1 MMAFLAIA
9 GNAVWGQSTS
19 QYDATIIINGT
30 SITSEDTGD
39 RWSYQL
45 GEKDNNVLE
54 ITKEGHYFIESVGT
68 SHPTTNNNTNIQ
80 ILIKTEGEYYITL
93 KNVRTDAQLDETFG
107 GELGYPERCAFQI
120 GGDTESYNEKISV
133 ELNWEGDNKF
143 WSGSYRAG
151 INVKPGAT
159 LILNDKDNNGNLEAG
174 SLCNSNNAHT
184 YGAGI
189 GGDKE
194 NPNFGTIIIEN
205 GIIKARCESKGDNS
219 KLDALAA
226 GIGGGYS
233 DTETSTEGT
242 IIIKGGTIEA
252 ASWSVNDGSN
262 FNADNLG
269 NEFAYGAGIGGGWQG
284 TCTNIAILGG
294 TVNANSNGAEDV
306 GVGKGYDGGITE
318 GIIIGRWGHE
328 DKYRDPEIKA
338 IGGGEAEING
348 ENIAKGKDG
357 SLSGKVTMPA
367 GTQMYAET
375 PITPTSQSDPN
386 NFYAYQ
392 FNLQASERIT
402 EDGDHGLVS
411 GNELNLINNI
421 IPQYYLGAN
430 KDFSFP
436 VLTCTEDHLF
446 MGWSDANG
454 SNFVYPDTNVCTL
467 ITPDRNANGA
477 TYGIE
482 QLNYWAIWVD
492 NDYTIVVPSGK
503 EWTADGEDTPAIYTA
518 GGQDHLQSLTFSFS
532 NQKEENSY
540 KSNVDGLFYEGNGLS
555 FQGNKL
561 IGTPTLPDG
570 MNYLQEDIP
579 AYVKLGENGAW
590 RKLTIHIRC
599 AENIVIDA
607 ISKSQT
613 NHIYDGKPH
622 NGLETYRGDDNDH
635 LLKVSIMADWG
646 DSQITES
653 DLKEG
658 VQYCISSYVFGGNT
672 IPAESESSA
681 LLTDAGTYSDVTV
694 EAKDGVTFASSLTSD
709 RNSYKLQEEITV
721 AQRPMTITF
730 SLAKSEIE
738 EGEEPTVNI
747 IPEELGTNRGLVEGE
762 EPEISCK
769 IDYQYNED
777 QTQMT
782 VTIKKEDIT
791 VSANG
796 NFKPSN
802 YDMKYVINGVTYR
815 LSEDQD
821 GDEDVFP
828 DEGVE
833 IGTIPVT
840 SSSTGGSFNDHR
852 YQLFLVNKDYLKTDV
867 KTVEYYE
874 DQKLELFSR
883 HNKKYTDAGGSFT
896 VWYEKDGEA
905 NVGGYRLFWSK
916 SGEHGDYQ
924 EVKFDP
930 VSEYFRIDNVHSDVY
945 VKIYDA
951 DGFPVV
957 NEAITAQDFRAY
969 TQPNKIIV
977 ITPEPTDVQIISM
990 AGAVVATDKVTGQ
1003 REFANLAEGV
1013 YIVRMGETIVKL
1025 QVRN

>member
-9 GNAVWGQSTS
+9 GNAVWGQS
-19 QYDATIIINGT
+19 
-30 SITSEDTGD
+30 SITINNDPITTGGTG
-39 RWSYQL
+39 WTYQ
-45 GEKDNNVLE
+45 ENADDNNV
-54 ITKEGHYFIESVGT
+54 ITISTAGTYTIKGTEGS
-68 SHPTTNNNTNIQ
+68 SNNTNIQ
-80 ILIKTEGEYYITL
+80 IILSGEGEYNITFD
-93 KNVRTDAQLDETFG
+93 NFRTDARL
-107 GELGYPERCAFQI
+107 GEGLQQDPVYDKRSALTINSGAI
-120 GGDTESYNEKISV
+120 VTLSWTGI
-133 ELNWEGDNKF
+133 NKF
-143 WSGSYRAG
+143 WSSPQCAG
-151 INVKPGAT
+151 INVKDGAE
-159 LILNDKDNNGNLEAG
+159 LILKGNENDGYLEAG
-174 SLCNSNNAHT
+174 SLNNSDNKHT
-184 YGAGI
+184 DGAGI
-189 GGDKE
+189 GGDA
-194 NPNFGTIIIEN
+194 NDPNFGTIVIES
-205 GIIKARCESKGDNS
+205 GVVKARCESKTTS
-219 KLDALAA
+219 EDARAA
-226 GIGGGYS
+226 GIGGGYKENS
-233 DTETSTEGT
+233 PSTKGT
-242 IIIKGGTIEA
+242 IIIKGGKIEA
-252 ASWSVNDGSN
+252 ACWSVEQQTDYES
-262 FNADNLG
+262 DKTG
-269 NEFAYGAGIGGGWQG
+269 NSYSYGAGIGGGYKG

-294 TVNANSNGAEDV
+294 SVIANSNGAEDI
-306 GVGKGYDGGITE
+306 GVGKDYAGSNGIE
-318 GIIIGRWGHE
+318 KGIVIGQWAE
-328 DKYRDPEIKA
+328 DTTAPSVKTINNGNATINDVNIVK
-338 IGGGEAEING
+338 GE
-348 ENIAKGKDG
+348 DG
-357 SLSGKVTMPA
+357 SLNGKVTMPA

-375 PITPTSQSDPN
+375 PITLTAQDDPSK
-386 NFYAYQ
+386 FYAYQ
-392 FNLQASERIT
+392 FNLQANDRIN
-402 EDGDHGLVS
+402 EDGTHGLKP

-421 IPQYYLGAN
+421 IPLYYLGAS

-436 VLTCTEDHLF
+436 ILECTEDHLF

-467 ITPDRNANGA
+467 TTPNKNASGA

-482 QLNYWAIWVD
+482 QLYYWAIWVD

-503 EWTADGEDTPAIYTA
+503 EWTADGKDTPAIYTA

-599 AENIVIDA
+599 AEKIVIDA

-635 LLKVSIMADWG
+635 LLKVSMMADWG

-658 VQYCISSYVFGGNT
+658 VHYRISSYVFGGNT
-672 IPAESESSA
+672 IPAEGESSA
-681 LLTDAGTYSDVTV
+681 LITDAGTYSDVTV

-709 RNSYKLQEEITV
+709 RNSYKLEEVITV
-721 AQRPMTITF
+721 AQRPMNISISF
-730 SLAKSEIE
+730 NKQSIE
-738 EGEEPTVNI
+738 ED
-747 IPEELGTNRGLVEGE
+747 EELTWDDV
-762 EPEISCK
+762 
-769 IDYQYNED
+769 
-777 QTQMT
+777 T
-782 VTIKKEDIT
+782 VTPQALEGNSNSGIVAKDAEDFKKAVTGKIT
-791 VSANG
+791 YTLNEEGTIATVKIYDVAVADQG
-796 NFKPSN
+796 EFLVSN
-802 YDMKYVINGVTYR
+802 YDLTINGDSYT
-815 LSEDQD
+815 E
-821 GDEDVFP
+821 GMDVDLDDP
-828 DEGVE
+828 E
-833 IGTIPVT
+833 IPVA
-840 SSSTGGSFNDHR
+840 SSSTGGNFNDHR
-852 YQLFLVNKDYLKTDV
+852 YQLFLANKDYLKTDK

-874 DQKLELFSR
+874 DLKLELFSR

-896 VWYEKDGEA
+896 IWYEKDGEA

-951 DGFPVV
+951 DGFPVA

-969 TQPNKIIV
+969 AQANKIIV

-990 AGAVVATDKVTGQ
+990 AGAVVAADKVTGQ